1 MWWVELLNVISGV
14 HGAPTPPVTNSYES
28 IATVSLTGGTA
39 YAEFTSIP
47 SGYKHLQIRG
57 IIMNAAS
64 NDNLAIRMGNGSV
77 DTGSNYS
84 SHQLQG
90 NGSSAS
96 AGASTSQTAA
106 YLSGLVIASSSYPF
120 SFVYDI
126 LDYGSTNKN
135 KTIRGLSGQDGNAT
149 GTATDW
155 RIQLTSGLWMNS
167 SQAVNVIRI
176 YVPAGNMGNYSSF
189 ALYGI
194 KG

>member
-1 MWWVELLNVISGV
+1 MLNNQAALYDSGV
-14 HGAPTPPVTNSYES
+14 VAVGDFES
-28 IATVSLTGGTA
+28 IQTVNLTTGTA

-47 SGYKHLQIRG
+47 STYTHLQIRG
-57 IIMNAAS
+57 VIMNAAS

-77 DTGSNYS
+77 DTGSNYA

-90 NGSSAS
+90 NGASPS

-126 LDYGSTNKN
+126 LDYASTNKN
-135 KTIRGLSGQDGNAT
+135 KTIRGLSGQDGNAS

-155 RIQLTSGLWMNS
+155 RIQLTSGVWLNS
-167 SQAVNVIRI
+167 STAVNTVRI
-176 YVPAGNMGNYSSF
+176 YLPAGNMGNYSQF

>member
-1 MWWVELLNVISGV
+1 MIGAIVAGGLS
-14 HGAPTPPVTNSYES
+14 APTAPVTNSYES
-28 IATVSLTGGTA
+28 IMTTTLTTGTP
-39 YAEFTSIP
+39 YVDFTTIP

-64 NDNLAIRMGNGSV
+64 NDNLAIRMGNGSL
-77 DTGSNYS
+77 DTGSNYA

-90 NGSSAS
+90 QGSGTPS
-96 AGASTSQTAA
+96 AGASSSQTAA

-120 SFVYDI
+120 AFVYDI
-126 LDYGSTNKN
+126 LDYDSTNKN
-135 KTIRGLSGQDGNAT
+135 KTIRGLSGQDGNAS

-167 SQAVNVIRI
+167 SQAVNIIRI
-176 YVPAGNMGNYSSF
+176 YLPAGNMGNYSHF

>member
-1 MWWVELLNVISGV
+1 MI
-14 HGAPTPPVTNSYES
+14 GAIVAGGLSQPTAPVTSSYES
-28 IATVSLTGGTA
+28 IATVTLTTGTA
-39 YAEFTSIP
+39 YVDFTSIP

-64 NDNLAIRMGNGSV
+64 NDNLAIRMGNGSL
-77 DTGSNYS
+77 DTGSNYA
-84 SHQLQG
+84 SHQMQG
-90 NGSSAS
+90 NGSTAS
-96 AGASTSQTAA
+96 AGSSTSQTAA
-106 YLSGLVIASSSYPF
+106 YLSGLVIASSAYPYA
-120 SFVYDI
+120 FVYDI
-126 LDYGSTNKN
+126 LDYGSTSKN

-167 SQAVNVIRI
+167 ASAVNVIRI
-176 YVPAGNMGNYSSF
+176 YLPAGNMGNYSHF